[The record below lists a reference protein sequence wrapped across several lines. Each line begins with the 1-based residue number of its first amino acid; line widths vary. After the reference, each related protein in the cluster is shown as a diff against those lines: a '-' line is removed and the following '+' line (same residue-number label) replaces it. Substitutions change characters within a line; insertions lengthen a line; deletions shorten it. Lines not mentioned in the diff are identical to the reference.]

1 MPKDVLTANEAAEL
15 LSVGVQTILRKARAR
30 QLPAAKVGRQ
40 WRFSRSQLLNWIKAG
55 GDAPRPPETDDDELE
70 DFQRLTG
77 AAASEIWDDEEDA
90 IYENWREIYG
100 VEEG

>member
-30 QLPAAKVGRQ
+30 QLPAAKCGRQ

-55 GDAPRPPETDDDELE
+55 GDAPRPPKADDDELE
-70 DFQRLTG
+70 DFRRLG
-77 AAASEIWDDEEDA
+77 AQAMHDAWDDEEDA
-90 IYENWREIYG
+90 IYDNRREIYG
-100 VEEG
+100 AEEG